1 LIKNIAFKNAKTLR
15 KWRKIAE
22 FLNNHPK
29 VNTVYYP
36 GLPSDPFHE
45 IAKKQMRGFE
55 EWFL

>member
-29 VNTVYYP
+29 VNVYYP

>member
-1 LIKNIAFKNAKTLR
+1 LR
-15 KWRKIAE
+15 KWRKIAD

-45 IAKKQMRGFE
+45 IAKKQMRGLE

>member
-1 LIKNIAFKNAKTLR
+1 LR

-45 IAKKQMRGFE
+45 IAKKQMRGLE
-55 EWFL
+55 EWFLSISSPVKRRCN